1 MKIANK
7 IGIIGGGSWATAIVK
22 ILQFKSKKINWWV
35 RRQESVD
42 FIYEYKHNPEYLSS
56 VEFNTDLLH
65 ISTEIE
71 EIIRK
76 SDILIFVIPAAFIK
90 NTLDSL
96 DPNLLKD
103 RFVISAIKGIIP
115 ETNETVS
122 QYFINKFD
130 VPVEHFGMIA
140 GPCHA
145 EEVIM
150 DKKSYLTIASE
161 NGDLNNLMSELLTS
175 RATKISL
182 SCDIQG
188 IEYSAILKN
197 VYAVAAGVSAG
208 LGLGDNFLSVL
219 TTNAILELRNFLDA
233 INHHKRDV
241 NKSAYLGDIIVTAY
255 SQHSRNRAFGV
266 MIGKGYSISYTKIEM
281 KQVAEG
287 YFAAKAMKEVL
298 ENYKVE
304 MPILDTMYNILY
316 NNSSPR
322 RAMMQLGE
330 KLS

>member
-1 MKIANK
+1 MKIANR
-7 IGIIGGGSWATAIVK
+7 IGIIGGGSWATAIAK
-22 ILQFKSKKINWWV
+22 ILQFRSKKINWWI
-35 RRQESVD
+35 RRQENLD
-42 FIYEYKHNPEYLSS
+42 AFLDYKHNPNYLSS
-56 VEFNTDLLH
+56 VEFNTDLLFL
-65 ISTEIE
+65 STNLE
-71 EIIRK
+71 EIVRK
-76 SDILIFVIPAAFIK
+76 SDILIFAIPAAYIHQ
-90 NTLDSL
+90 SL
-96 DPNLLKD
+96 EDLNPKILEEK
-103 RFVISAIKGIIP
+103 FVISAIKGIIP
-115 ETNETVS
+115 ETNETIS
-122 QYFINKFD
+122 QFFENKFN
-130 VPVEHFGMIA
+130 VPLENFGMIA

-150 DKKSYLTIASE
+150 DKKSYLTIASK
-161 NGDLNNLMSELLTS
+161 NPDLNNLMSELLTS

-188 IEYSAILKN
+188 IEYSSILKN
-197 VYAVAAGVSAG
+197 VYAVAAGISAG
-208 LGLGDNFLSVL
+208 LNLGDNFLSVL

-241 NKSAYLGDIIVTAY
+241 NKSAYMGDIIVTAY

-266 MIGKGYSISYTKIEM
+266 MIGKGYSINYSKIEM

-298 ENYKVE
+298 TNYKVD

-322 RAMMQLGE
+322 QAMLQLGE
-330 KLS
+330 KLA

>member
-1 MKIANK
+1 MKIVSR
-7 IGIIGGGSWATAIVK
+7 IGIIGGGSWATAIAK
-22 ILQFKSKKINWWV
+22 ILQHRQKKFNWWM
-35 RRQESVD
+35 RRQEAVD
-42 FIYEYKHNPEYLSS
+42 FIYEYKHNPDYLSS
-56 VEFNTDLLH
+56 VEFNTELMNISSDL
-65 ISTEIE
+65 E

-76 SDILIFVIPAAFIK
+76 SDILIFAVPAAYI
-90 NTLDSL
+90 NSIL
-96 DPNLLKD
+96 DPLDDKIMED
-103 RFVISAIKGIIP
+103 KFVVSAIKGILP
-115 ETNETVS
+115 DTNETLS
-122 QYFINKFD
+122 QFFVRKFN
-130 VPVEHFGMIA
+130 VPYDNFGIIA

-150 DKKSYLTIASE
+150 DKKSYLTVASE
-161 NGDLNNLMSELLTS
+161 NADLNNLMSDLLTS

-188 IEYSAILKN
+188 IEYSSILKN
-197 VYAVAAGVSAG
+197 IYAVAAGISAG

-219 TTNAILELRNFLDA
+219 TTNAILELRSFLDA

-266 MIGKGYSISYTKIEM
+266 MIGKGYSISYSKIEM

-287 YFAAKAMKEVL
+287 YFAAKAMKEVVK
-298 ENYKVE
+298 NYKID
-304 MPILDTMYNILY
+304 MPVLDTMYNILY

-322 RAMMQLGE
+322 HAMLQLGE

>member
-1 MKIANK
+1 MKIANR
-7 IGIIGGGSWATAIVK
+7 IGIVGGGSWATAIVK
-22 ILQFKSKKINWWV
+22 ILQHREKKINWWM

-42 FIYEYKHNPEYLSS
+42 FIYQYKHNAEYLSS
-56 VEFNTDLLH
+56 VEFNTNLLH
-65 ISTEIE
+65 ISTNME

-76 SDILIFVIPAAFIK
+76 SDILIFVIPAAFI
-90 NTLDSL
+90 DSSL
-96 DPNLLKD
+96 ENLNPKLLEDK
-103 RFVISAIKGIIP
+103 FVISAIKGIIP
-115 ETNETVS
+115 ETSETIS
-122 QYFINKFD
+122 QYFNRKFN
-130 VPVEHFGMIA
+130 VPVENFGMIA

-145 EEVIM
+145 EEVVM
-150 DKKSYLTIASE
+150 DKKSYLTLASE
-161 NGDLNNLMSELLTS
+161 NADLNNLMSELLTS

-208 LGLGDNFLSVL
+208 LSLGDNFLSVL
-219 TTNAILELRNFLDA
+219 TTNAILELRSFLDA

-266 MIGKGYSISYTKIEM
+266 MIGKGYSISYSKIEM

-287 YFAAKAMKEVL
+287 YFAAKAMKEVIKH
-298 ENYKVE
+298 YKID

-322 RAMMQLGE
+322 HAMLQLGE